1 MKYSRFE
8 TLVLAVGIA
17 AVVGSLFFS
26 MGTAPII
33 EEIIAQ
39 ILLLGVLVGAVH
51 WGRRGGFLA
60 AMAASLIYI
69 VMRLPLVVQQ
79 EGLSTDVAALI
90 LVRVLTY
97 GLVGIVGGE
106 LCGRIKY
113 IFAKM
118 EDSNAIDDWSQVY
131 NQRFIVR
138 ALEASIGQFTRYE
151 TDFSLTLIKLSD
163 HLLVELRPSKQR
175 AMVRGI
181 ATYIRND
188 MRLVDELGRLE
199 DGTFIAVLPH
209 TPRDGAIVV
218 ADRLHK
224 GVCDTVGA
232 KDESVSVEVL
242 ATPDDSAK
250 IQELHKRLEQTLPA
264 TTQPAE
270 SAL

>member
-8 TLVLAVGIA
+8 TLVLAVGVA
-17 AVVGSLFFS
+17 AVIGSLFFS
-26 MGTAPII
+26 MGAAPIL

-39 ILLLGVLVGAVH
+39 FLLLGVLVGAVH
-51 WGRRGGFLA
+51 WGRKGGFLA
-60 AMAASLIYI
+60 ATAASLIYI

-79 EGLSTDVAALI
+79 EALCTDVAALI

-163 HLLVELRPSKQR
+163 HLLTELRPSKQR

-181 ATYIRND
+181 ASYIRND
-188 MRLVDELGRLE
+188 IRLVDELGRLE

-209 TPRDGAIVV
+209 TPHEGATVV
-218 ADRLHK
+218 AERLHK
-224 GVCDTVGA
+224 GVCGTVGA
-232 KDESVSVEVL
+232 KDESVSVEIL
-242 ATPDDSAK
+242 TTPDDADA
-250 IQELHKRLEQTLPA
+250 IQALHERLLATLPVA
-264 TTQPAE
+264 AQPAG
-270 SAL
+270 SAS